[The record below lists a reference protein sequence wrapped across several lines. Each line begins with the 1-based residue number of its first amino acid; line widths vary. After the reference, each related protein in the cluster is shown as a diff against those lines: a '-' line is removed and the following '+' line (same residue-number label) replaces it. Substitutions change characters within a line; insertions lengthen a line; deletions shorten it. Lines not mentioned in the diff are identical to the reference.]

1 VSPFSSAQTLWTT
14 GSEKPLVSVAGSPTT
29 HEPLAVRPGD
39 RAVTRMAD
47 ARLREYAATR
57 DPALREE
64 IVLAYLGLAD
74 RLAMRFRHSRGTTP
88 EDLTQTARTG
98 LIAAVDRYDPAR
110 SSSFV
115 PFAVASVVG
124 ELKRYL
130 RDTSWRLH
138 VPRQRKEQV
147 LRLCRVTDE
156 LHQTLGRSP
165 TTGELADQ
173 LRLTK
178 DEVLETLEA
187 AGTRIGF
194 SLDRRAG
201 DDDGDLPIGDLLAA
215 PEPSEEPEDL
225 LALADL
231 IAGLPE
237 LERQVIV
244 LRFFHDLD
252 QSAIAARIGYSQMHV
267 SRLLRR
273 ALARMRV
280 QLVEP

>member
-29 HEPLAVRPGD
+29 HEPLDVRPGD
-39 RAVTRMAD
+39 RPVTRMAD

-115 PFAVASVVG
+115 PFAIASVVG

-147 LRLCRVTDE
+147 LRLYRVTDE

-165 TTGELADQ
+165 TTSELADQ
-173 LRLTK
+173 LRLTEA
-178 DEVLETLEA
+178 EVLETLEA
-187 AGTRIGF
+187 AETRIGF
-194 SLDRRAG
+194 SLDRRVG
-201 DDDGDLPIGDLLAA
+201 NDDGDLLIGDLLAA
-215 PEPSEEPEDL
+215 PEPYEEPEDL

-231 IAGLPE
+231 IAELPE

>member
-1 VSPFSSAQTLWTT
+1 VASSAWTPWTT
-14 GSEKPLVSVAGSPTT
+14 GSEKRLVAAVGSRPTDDPLDV
-29 HEPLAVRPGD
+29 LPGD
-39 RAVTRMAD
+39 GAAAAAED

-74 RLAMRFRHSRGTTP
+74 RLAMRFRHSRGTSP
-88 EDLTQTARTG
+88 EDLTQTARAG
-98 LIAAVDRYDPAR
+98 LVAAVDRFDPER
-110 SSSFV
+110 STSFV

-138 VPRQRKEQV
+138 VPRPRKERV
-147 LRLCRVTDE
+147 LRLQRVADQ
-156 LHQTLGRSP
+156 LHQALGRSP
-165 TTGELADQ
+165 TTAELADE
-173 LRLTK
+173 LRLTEA
-178 DEVLETLEA
+178 EVLETLEA
-187 AGTRIGF
+187 AETRIGL
-194 SLDRRAG
+194 SLDGRAAG
-201 DDDGDLPIGDLLAA
+201 DELTIGDLLAA
-215 PEPSEEPEDL
+215 PGPQEEPEDL

-237 LERQVIV
+237 LERQVV
-244 LRFFHDLD
+244 VMRYFHDLK
-252 QSAIAARIGYSQMHV
+252 QSDIAARIGYSQMHV

-280 QLVEP
+280 QLVEL